1 MNNSCYV
8 LLIAA
13 ELWLVLRIIIQSSR
27 LANGYYPM
35 RVTFAKGWGT
45 GFIIP
50 KSVVAFSIL
59 IKLIICATIVV
70 ILSSPDL
77 C

>member
-13 ELWLVLRIIIQSSR
+13 ELWLALRIIIQSTR

-45 GFIIP
+45 GFIIT
-50 KSVVAFSIL
+50 KSVVAFSIV
-59 IKLIICATIVV
+59 IKLIICLMIVV
-70 ILSSPDL
+70 ILSSPDV